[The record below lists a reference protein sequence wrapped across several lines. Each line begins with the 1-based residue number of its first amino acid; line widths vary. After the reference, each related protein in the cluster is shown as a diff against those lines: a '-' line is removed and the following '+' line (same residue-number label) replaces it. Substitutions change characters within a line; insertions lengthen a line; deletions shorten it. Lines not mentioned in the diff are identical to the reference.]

1 MALNEVGRR
10 GRGRRRWVRR
20 AVLLAVPAALLAAGC
35 TVDLGTLGGDHGM
48 AEDVNDAGLA
58 VGTDLTSDEVPHAF
72 RRAPGAAMIDLNGDA
87 VSSHAYAVNEA
98 GVAVGEADLGDG
110 SVAVLWQADGT
121 LVDLGFGRAS
131 KATDINDD
139 GTVVGVAGRARL
151 AAHGGGR
158 GHDPAAG
165 GLRALLQAAEGVN
178 EGGDVVGWSIG
189 IWGPGTRA
197 VLWPAPD
204 YQPVVLPQPDGDVV
218 AEAVADDGAIVGN
231 VSSSPGSRAL
241 LWQDSTHP
249 PVELG
254 GAAVTHAADVN
265 EAGQVIGTIQVETPE
280 RTVGRAVRWDP
291 GAAEPVQLGG
301 LGGGFST
308 GEAINAA
315 GDGAGSAG
323 TRDTTPGVFPAQH
336 AVLFPHDT

>member
-35 TVDLGTLGGDHGM
+35 AVDLGTLGGDYGI

-58 VGTDLTSDEVPHAF
+58 VGTDRTSDEVPHAF
-72 RRAPGAAMIDLNGDA
+72 RRAPGAAMVDLNGDA
-87 VSSHAYAVNEA
+87 VSSRAYAVNEA

-139 GTVVGVAGRARL
+139 GTVVGVAGRL
-151 AAHGGGR
+151 ALLR
-158 GHDPAAG
+158 TAAG
-165 GLRALLQAAEGVN
+165 EVTILPQAASGALLQAAEGVN

-218 AEAVADDGAIVGN
+218 AEAVADNGAIVGN
-231 VSSSPGSRAL
+231 ARPRRVPGL
-241 LWQDSTHP
+241 
-249 PVELG
+249 
-254 GAAVTHAADVN
+254 AV
-265 EAGQVIGTIQVETPE
+265 AGQHTPAG
-280 RTVGRAVRWDP
+280 RTGRRGGDP
-291 GAAEPVQLGG
+291 
-301 LGGGFST
+301 
-308 GEAINAA
+308 
-315 GDGAGSAG
+315 
-323 TRDTTPGVFPAQH
+323 RR
-336 AVLFPHDT
+336 